1 MTTMTTMT
9 NDLDASKEP
18 VDGGVTHDAPALRIV
33 VPAESEL
40 IVHGLEESLRPYSSR
55 VQLLDPEEPT
65 DAGEVDIALFDCFSD
80 AEPGG
85 VFTGRLP
92 PHRLARRT
100 VAYSWHTQQPLVE
113 WALENGFAGYLSKAL
128 PIRDLVSA
136 LEALPSDDGPAD
148 GSPERQQRAHPDL
161 DSTVRL
167 DGTDDVH
174 LTPRECEALALVC
187 SGRTNHEIAL
197 HMHISP
203 NSLKSYIRAAYR
215 KIGVTTRSQAVLWG
229 IRHGLRPPA

>member
-1 MTTMTTMT
+1 MTTLMKRPEATSRCA
-9 NDLDASKEP
+9 DGEP
-18 VDGGVTHDAPALRIV
+18 DPERPALRIA

-40 IVHGLEESLRPYSSR
+40 IFHGLESSLRPYRDR

-113 WALENGFAGYLSKAL
+113 WALENGFSGYLSKAL

-136 LEALPSDDGPAD
+136 LEALSTEDGLCDRPPEPELLPA
-148 GSPERQQRAHPDL
+148 RPDTE
-161 DSTVRL
+161 STVRL
-167 DGTDDVH
+167 VGPDDAR

-187 SGRTNHEIAL
+187 SGRTNHEIAVD
-197 HMHISP
+197 MHISP

-215 KIGVTTRSQAVLWG
+215 KIGATTRSQAVLWG
-229 IRHGLRPPA
+229 IQHGLRPPA

>member
-1 MTTMTTMT
+1 MTTMPKH
-9 NDLDASKEP
+9 LEAPHHHAEGGAS
-18 VDGGVTHDAPALRIV
+18 TQDAPVLRIV

-55 VQLLDPEEPT
+55 VQLLDPEDPA
-65 DAGEVDIALFDCFSD
+65 DAADVDIALFDCFSD

-113 WALENGFAGYLSKAL
+113 WALENGFAGYVSKAL

-136 LEALPSDDGPAD
+136 LEALPSEDDGPEPA
-148 GSPERQQRAHPDL
+148 SPALPHTEA
-161 DSTVRL
+161 TVRL
-167 DGTDDVH
+167 GGTDDVH
-174 LTPRECEALALVC
+174 LTSREAEALALVC
-187 SGRTNHEIAL
+187 SGRTNHEIAT

-229 IRHGLRPPA
+229 IRHGLRAEL

>member
-1 MTTMTTMT
+1 MTIMTKH
-9 NDLDASKEP
+9 LEAPHHQVE
-18 VDGGVTHDAPALRIV
+18 GGATQDAPGLRIV

-65 DAGEVDIALFDCFSD
+65 DAADADIALFDCFSD

-113 WALENGFAGYLSKAL
+113 WALENGFAGYVSKAL

-136 LEALPSDDGPAD
+136 LEALPSEDDGPEP
-148 GSPERQQRAHPDL
+148 GSPAPRHCEA
-161 DSTVRL
+161 TVRL
-167 DGTDDVH
+167 GGTDDIH
-174 LTPRECEALALVC
+174 LTPREAEALALVC
-187 SGRTNHEIAL
+187 SGRTNHEIAT

-215 KIGVTTRSQAVLWG
+215 KIGATTRSQAVLWG
-229 IRHGLRPPA
+229 IRHGLRAEV